1 MMLDKFKSIVGH
13 LLLNLHRN
21 CGAEFA
27 CRILLSKV
35 ISKVLEL
42 WCRMWIESKFRQ
54 YRNTCDS
61 DLGYKYFV
69 QQKILEFV
77 KNSVTIIWRFLIL
90 VKLVQWIFLE
100 IGMN

>member
-1 MMLDKFKSIVGH
+1 MGVF
-13 LLLNLHRN
+13 RN
-21 CGAEFA
+21 DDTWWQGGGG
-27 CRILLSKV
+27 SKIAKMEV
-35 ISKVLEL
+35 TY
-42 WCRMWIESKFRQ
+42 C
-54 YRNTCDS
+54 NTCDS

-77 KNSVTIIWRFLIL
+77 KNSVTIIGRFLIL

>member
-1 MMLDKFKSIVGH
+1 MQLTIT
-13 LLLNLHRN
+13 
-21 CGAEFA
+21 
-27 CRILLSKV
+27 V
-35 ISKVLEL
+35 IEN
-42 WCRMWIESKFRQ
+42 EE

-61 DLGYKYFV
+61 DRGYKYFV

>member
-1 MMLDKFKSIVGH
+1 MQIF
-13 LLLNLHRN
+13 
-21 CGAEFA
+21 CTY
-27 CRILLSKV
+27 
-35 ISKVLEL
+35 
-42 WCRMWIESKFRQ
+42 

-61 DLGYKYFV
+61 DRGYKYFV